1 MVFFSIMP
9 ETMIAAM
16 PMKYAEVET
25 QGLPPKSA
33 PAIIPIK
40 GTFAPQGIKVVVI
53 TVILRSR
60 SFSMVLEAI
69 IPGTPHP
76 TPMSMGIKLL
86 PESPNLRNTLSRTK
100 AIRAI

>member
-25 QGLPPKSA
+25 QGLPPNRA
-33 PAIIPIK
+33 PAIIPIN

-53 TVILRSR
+53 MVILRSR
-60 SFSMVLEAI
+60 SFSMVLEAM

-86 PESPNLRNTLSRTK
+86 PESPNLRNTRSRTN

>member
-25 QGLPPKSA
+25 QGLPPNRA

-86 PESPNLRNTLSRTK
+86 PESPNLRNTRSRTN